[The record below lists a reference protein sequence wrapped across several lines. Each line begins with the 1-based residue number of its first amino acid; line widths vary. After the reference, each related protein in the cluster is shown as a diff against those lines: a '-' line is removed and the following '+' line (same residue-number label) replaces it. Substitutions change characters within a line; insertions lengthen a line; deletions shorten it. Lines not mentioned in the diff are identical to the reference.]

1 MKEFR
6 FNYRGGKIIAIIYA
20 NNEEGSFIVENW
32 CLRDNSYKSDDNNPS
47 NYNDEEVCN
56 GI

>member
-6 FNYRGGKIIAIIYA
+6 FNYRGGEIIAIIYA
-20 NNEEGSFIVENW
+20 NNEEEALKKYLN
-32 CLRDNSYKSDDNNPS
+32 R
-47 NYNDEEVCN
+47 EVCN